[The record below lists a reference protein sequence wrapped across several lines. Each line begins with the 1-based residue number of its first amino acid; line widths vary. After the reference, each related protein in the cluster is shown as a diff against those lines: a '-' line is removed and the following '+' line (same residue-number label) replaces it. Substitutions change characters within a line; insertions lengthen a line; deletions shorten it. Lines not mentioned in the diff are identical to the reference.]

1 MKKVPTIASVT
12 DHETQGKRIY
22 TDIFLLPEDAV
33 DLSTEPEI
41 DDEDRTME
49 ALTIKTGEAWV
60 KHQAVKFTPADTN
73 EGQGGDITTDVN
85 GNIVYTVGGDRP
97 EIDDFL
103 ENQHGRGFYIGT
115 TDRVSGKK
123 KIYGRPRCPYY
134 FQNHSRRKNGENTSC
149 DLTFTSPF
157 IFQPLEY
164 LGDFDTTPVVAQAG
178 N

>member
-22 TDIFLLPEDAV
+22 TDIFLIPEDSV

-41 DDEDRTME
+41 DDF
-49 ALTIKTGEAWV
+49 I
-60 KHQAVKFTPADTN
+60 
-73 EGQGGDITTDVN
+73 
-85 GNIVYTVGGDRP
+85 
-97 EIDDFL
+97 
-103 ENQHGRGFYIGT
+103 ENQHGRGFFIGT
-115 TDRVSGKK
+115 IDRVSGKK

-149 DLTFTSPF
+149 DITFTSPF

-164 LGDFDTTPVVAQAG
+164 LGEFTTTVKPG
-178 N
+178 T

>member
-12 DHETQGKRIY
+12 DHETQGKRIF

-49 ALTIKTGEAWV
+49 ALTIKVGEAWV

-115 TDRVSGKK
+115 IDRVSGKK

-164 LGDFDTTPVVAQAG
+164 LGNFDTTPVVAQPG
-178 N
+178 T

>member
-1 MKKVPTIASVT
+1 MKKVPTIESVT

-33 DLSTEPEI
+33 DLSGGDPTI
-41 DDEDRTME
+41 DDADRTMA

-85 GNIVYTVGGDRP
+85 GNLVYTLGGDRK
-97 EIDDFL
+97 EIDDFI
-103 ENQHGRGFYIGT
+103 ENQHGRGFYVGT
-115 TDRVSGKK
+115 TDRVTGKK

-134 FQNHSRRKNGENTSC
+134 FQNHSRRKNSENTSC
-149 DLTFTSPF
+149 DVTMSSPF

-164 LGDFDTTPVVAQAG
+164 LGEFTTTPVS
-178 N
+178 NL